1 MNVRESIAS
10 AFKDV
15 PYPGDDKIAL
25 HECPRCRELRDD
37 LRGKSSPVLEDCVLE
52 RNCGDLALLSPAAFH
67 HFVPSYM
74 LYSLIHPDSEVA
86 FFTCQN
92 LGVAGFDSFF
102 LERFRLF
109 SSQQKE
115 AAIAFLEFF
124 KLHESEDDDPDI
136 RERQEKQNKID
147 VVIKLWKELS

>member
-1 MNVRESIAS
+1 MSLRESIVS

-15 PYPGDDKIAL
+15 PYPGDDCITL
-25 HECPRCRELRDD
+25 HECPECRQIRDD
-37 LRGKSSPVLEDCVLE
+37 LRGQSWQILAEAILE
-52 RNCGDLALLSPAAFH
+52 RRCDSLPLFTPAAFH
-67 HFVPSYM
+67 FFVPAYM

-86 FFTCQN
+86 FFTCQG
-92 LGVAGFDSFF
+92 LGVAGFDSFY
-102 LERFRLF
+102 LQRFRLF

-124 KLHESEDDDPDI
+124 KSHKSEADDPDI

-147 VVIKLWKELS
+147 IVIKLWKELS